1 MTVGKIKL
9 FVSLYRHLKLSE
21 RRSTIWEQNKV
32 ARYLMWI
39 MGIFVVGYMIFLA
52 IMLAMDVNEDA
63 SVTGYEFMYGIIPFL
78 LTADFIFRFMAL
90 QSPSQYVKP
99 YRLMPIP
106 KRACINTFILCQLLS
121 SYNLIWFALFI
132 PFAFLTILKYGI
144 ICVIGFCLGLYLLIL
159 INALWYMLARS
170 LTTASTWWWAAIG
183 GVYAVLF
190 MPFFIKGI
198 DAITSYSTT
207 FGLLGKGFTFLSPLH
222 YISVIA
228 GIAVFFIINSR
239 VQYYLTSKEVVS
251 NKDKTTIATY
261 NLGFLS
267 RTGIIGEY
275 IRIEIYSLMRN
286 KNHRKGFVSSILLTC
301 LYSLTISFTSA
312 YDDGYMIDFWCIYCF
327 AIFGMMIIRIM
338 GYEGNYID
346 MLMAYREQIYNL
358 LLAKYYFYCAML
370 LLPLILLLPTVI
382 MGKCSIL
389 MLVAYMIFTS
399 GFVYFLFFQMAIY
412 NKQTLPLNKK
422 YIGKGNVQSTSLQLV
437 FTALAFV
444 APMMLIKIIT
454 LIFPNYIAHLFIL
467 FIGLAFVCFHKRWM
481 HNIYERMM
489 KKKYENMESFR
500 ATR

>member
-1 MTVGKIKL
+1 MTISKIKL
-9 FVSLYRHLKLSE
+9 FASLYHHLRLNE
-21 RRSTIWEQNKV
+21 RRSTMWEQNKV

-39 MGIFVVGYMIFLA
+39 MGIFAIGYMIFIA
-52 IMLAMDVNEDA
+52 VMLSIEINEDTTT
-63 SVTGYEFMYGIIPFL
+63 TGYEFMYGIIPFL
-78 LTADFIFRFMAL
+78 LTADFLFRFMS
-90 QSPSQYVKP
+90 QQTPSQYVQP

-121 SYNLIWFALFI
+121 SYNLIWFALFL

-170 LTTASTWWWAAIG
+170 LITTSAWWWVAIG
-183 GVYAVLF
+183 GIYAVLF
-190 MPFFIKGI
+190 MPFLIKDI

-222 YISVIA
+222 YGA
-228 GIAVFFIINSR
+228 TLAVFAVFIMINSR
-239 VQYYLTSKEVVS
+239 VQYYLTNKEVIS
-251 NKDKTTIATY
+251 SKHHTAITAY
-261 NLGFLS
+261 NLGFLKG
-267 RTGIIGEY
+267 TGVTGEY
-275 IRIEIYSLMRN
+275 IRIEIHSLIRN

-301 LYSLTISFTSA
+301 LYSLIISFTSA
-312 YDDGYMIDFWCIYCF
+312 YDDSNMTDFWCIYCF
-327 AIFGMMIIRIM
+327 AIFGMMIIRVM

-346 MLMAYREQIYNL
+346 TLMVHREQIYHL
-358 LLAKYYFYCAML
+358 LLAKYYFYCIML
-370 LLPLILLLPTVI
+370 LLPFILLVPTVI
-382 MGKCSIL
+382 MGKCSML
-389 MLVAYMIFTS
+389 MLAAYMVFTS

-412 NKQTLPLNKK
+412 NKQTLPLNRK

-437 FTALAFV
+437 FTALAFI

-454 LIFPNYIAHLFIL
+454 LIFPDYIAHLFIL

-489 KKKYENMESFR
+489 KRKYENMESFR